1 MGYISLNEKY
11 TLQGMNSN
19 LSPLIQYATYYF
31 LRLSLLKDKVIESA
45 KKKWGENGISYVK
58 DILEIKYD
66 TKTVIAGTLYKEM
79 VKKPCILKHL
89 DGVLGS
95 RKPRNYCS
103 ENDLI
108 ILEDSSGR
116 IRVKPSEKFTP
127 AHVITGSIVAL
138 SG

>member
-1 MGYISLNEKY
+1 M
-11 TLQGMNSN
+11 
-19 LSPLIQYATYYF
+19 
-31 LRLSLLKDKVIESA
+31 LKDKVIESA

-103 ENDLI
+103 DNDLI

-116 IRVKPSEKFTP
+116 IRVKPSENFTP
-127 AHVITGSIVAL
+127 GHVITGSIVAL
-138 SG
+138 RG